1 MNHLQLRKSSFILII
16 SLLAFTSAFSQS
28 PWTQKKGEAYTQ
40 FGFST
45 IPNYS
50 SLFGDPNF
58 DTERSITDNTFQ
70 LYGEYGVSDK
80 TTLLLNVPFKNISTS
95 DLTNPSPTSVP
106 ITQEETVSSLG
117 NITAGVRHN
126 FYNNKWLISGQLD
139 IELNTGSYQELS
151 GIRTGYDAF
160 TFRPLISAGRG
171 FDKFYVQAFT
181 GLDLRTNDYSSNF
194 KIGGE
199 AGAKVLNRVWVV
211 GFLDIVQSFENGDF
225 VPPAENILTGLYVN
239 DQEFFGYG
247 LKAIVEA
254 TPKFGVIASF
264 GSVLSDANNNVPR
277 EAAYNFGLYYKIGKQ

>member
-1 MNHLQLRKSSFILII
+1 MSKKSSFILFF
-16 SLLAFTSAFSQS
+16 SLLTFTGVFSQS

-45 IPNYS
+45 IPNYT

-80 TTLLLNVPFKNISTS
+80 TTLILNAPFKNISTG
-95 DLTNPSPTSVP
+95 DLTNPGLAEGA

-126 FYNNKWLISGQLD
+126 FYNKQWLISGQLD
-139 IELNTGSYQELS
+139 VELNTGSYNEQS

-181 GLDLRTNDYSSNF
+181 GVELRTNDYSSNF
-194 KIGGE
+194 RIGGE
-199 AGAKVLNRVWVV
+199 AGAKVLDRIWVV

-225 VPPAENILTGLYVN
+225 VNPIENTLTGLYVN
-239 DQEFFGYG
+239 DQEFYGYG

-254 TPKFGVIASF
+254 TPKFGIIAGF
-264 GSVLSDANNNVPR
+264 GGAVSSNNNNVPR
-277 EAAYNFGLYYKIGKQ
+277 EAAFNFGLYYKINKK

>member
-1 MNHLQLRKSSFILII
+1 MFKKSSFLLFI
-16 SLLAFTSAFSQS
+16 SLLTFSSVFSQS

-45 IPNYS
+45 IPNYT

-80 TTLLLNVPFKNISTS
+80 TTLILNVPFKNISTGELS
-95 DLTNPSPTSVP
+95 GPGPIDIVLTS
-106 ITQEETVSSLG
+106 EETVSSLG

-126 FYNNKWLISGQLD
+126 FYNKKWLISGQLD
-139 IELNTGSYQELS
+139 VELNTGSYNDQS

-194 KIGGE
+194 RIGGE
-199 AGAKVLNRVWVV
+199 AGAKVLNRIWLV
-211 GFLDIVQSFENGDF
+211 GFLDVVQSFENGDF
-225 VPPAENILTGLYVN
+225 VAPIENTLTGLYVN

-254 TPKFGVIASF
+254 TPKFGVIAGF
-264 GSVLSDANNNVPR
+264 GGALSSNNNNVPR
-277 EAAYNFGLYYKIGKQ
+277 EAAYNFGLYYKINKK